1 VIIDLPKTTSTSVSK
16 KLVRLRNDVGA
27 MTLGR
32 VLTLIIVVD
41 DHEADE
47 IIEAANDASRQHPC
61 RIIVVVAGNRRGT
74 NRMDAQIRVGGDAGA
89 SEVVVLRLFGALANH
104 GQSVVVPLL
113 LPDSPVVA
121 WWPHEAPAD
130 LRKDPIAQMAQRRI
144 TDSAESSSPKA
155 SLKRLAKIYSPGDT
169 DLAWTRI
176 TLWRGLLAAALD
188 GAPYEPVTDAVV
200 AGASDSPSSELLA
213 GWLATVLRVP
223 VRRVRTKAGTGVMS
237 VRLERRSGPVDLVR
251 PDGSVATLS
260 QPGQPDRRISL
271 KRRGLAECLADEL
284 RRLDADEVY
293 EEALTR
299 GLDKVGPAS
308 RTADE
313 AAAVGD
319 TPSLTQARRLARR
332 LARTRS
338 AEKASAMVTAPPAPQ
353 VGEEAVVRKATAHKL
368 ASRPTPREV
377 AVESSSAKEKKAT
390 TRKSASRAAA
400 QKASA
405 KKATAKKTTAKKTTA
420 KKDPRRS
427 TRKPAGT

>member
-1 VIIDLPKTTSTSVSK
+1 MIIDLPKTTSTSVSK

-41 DHEADE
+41 DHQADE

>member
-299 GLDKVGPAS
+299 GLDKVGPPS

-368 ASRPTPREV
+368 ASRPTPREA

-405 KKATAKKTTAKKTTA
+405 KKASAKKATAKKTTA

>member
-1 VIIDLPKTTSTSVSK
+1 MIIDLPKTTSTSVSK

-271 KRRGLAECLADEL
+271 KRWGLAECLADEL

-368 ASRPTPREV
+368 ASRPTPREA

>member
-104 GQSVVVPLL
+104 CQSVVVPLL

-271 KRRGLAECLADEL
+271 KRWGLAECLADEL

-368 ASRPTPREV
+368 ASRPTPREA

>member
-299 GLDKVGPAS
+299 GLDKVGPPS

-368 ASRPTPREV
+368 ASRPTPREA
-377 AVESSSAKEKKAT
+377 AVESSSAKEMKAT

>member
-271 KRRGLAECLADEL
+271 KRWGLAECLADEL

-368 ASRPTPREV
+368 ASRPTPREA

>member
-1 VIIDLPKTTSTSVSK
+1 MIIDLPKTTSTSVSK

-299 GLDKVGPAS
+299 GLDKVGPPS

-368 ASRPTPREV
+368 ASRPTPREA
-377 AVESSSAKEKKAT
+377 AVESSSAKEMKAT

>member
-16 KLVRLRNDVGA
+16 RLVRLRNDVGA

-32 VLTLIIVVD
+32 VLTLIVVVGD
-41 DHEADE
+41 NQADE

-121 WWPHEAPAD
+121 WWPHDAPPD
-130 LRKDPIAQMAQRRI
+130 LREDPIAQMAQRRI
-144 TDSAESSSPKA
+144 TDSAEARSPKA
-155 SLKRLAKIYSPGDT
+155 SLRRLAKVYSPGDT

-188 GAPYEPVTDAVV
+188 GAPYEPVTEAVV
-200 AGASDSPSSELLA
+200 AGASDSPSTELLA
-213 GWLATVLRVP
+213 GWLAAELKVP
-223 VRRVRTKAGTGVMS
+223 VRRVRTKPGTGVMS
-237 VRLERRSGPVDLVR
+237 VRLDRKSGPVDLVR

-299 GLDKVGPAS
+299 GLAMLSPAS
-308 RTADE
+308 KTAGE
-313 AAAVGD
+313 AAADGQA
-319 TPSLTQARRLARR
+319 PSLTEARRLARR
-332 LARTRS
+332 LSRTAA
-338 AEKASAMVTAPPAPQ
+338 AEKASAMVTASPPPQ
-353 VGEEAVVRKATAHKL
+353 DGEDATVRKATAHKL
-368 ASRPTPREV
+368 ASKPTPREKEV
-377 AVESSSAKEKKAT
+377 GSSRGGAK
-390 TRKSASRAAA
+390 KSAPGKEGDQAAA
-400 QKASA
+400 KRTAA
-405 KKATAKKTTAKKTTA
+405 KSTAATRRNATAKSA
-420 KKDPRRS
+420 R
-427 TRKPAGT
+427 

>member
-1 VIIDLPKTTSTSVSK
+1 MIIDLPKTTSTSVSK

>member
-299 GLDKVGPAS
+299 GLDKVGPPS

-368 ASRPTPREV
+368 ASRPTPREA

>member
-1 VIIDLPKTTSTSVSK
+1 MIIDLPKTTSTSVSK

-368 ASRPTPREV
+368 ASRPTPREA